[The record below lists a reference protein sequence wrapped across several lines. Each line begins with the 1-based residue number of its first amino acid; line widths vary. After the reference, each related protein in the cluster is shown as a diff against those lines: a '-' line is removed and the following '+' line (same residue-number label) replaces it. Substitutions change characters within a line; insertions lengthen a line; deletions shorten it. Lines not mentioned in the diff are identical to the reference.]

1 MTDEKKMN
9 TGGWGYMKVVTI
21 LFPYSCSKTENI
33 VSLYQQKKP
42 PNMKHGREMLLIAG
56 YSIAIVGHLV
66 LITWLSLLLNH
77 SLNLI

>member
-1 MTDEKKMN
+1 
-9 TGGWGYMKVVTI
+9 
-21 LFPYSCSKTENI
+21 
-33 VSLYQQKKP
+33 
-42 PNMKHGREMLLIAG
+42 MKHGREMLLIAG